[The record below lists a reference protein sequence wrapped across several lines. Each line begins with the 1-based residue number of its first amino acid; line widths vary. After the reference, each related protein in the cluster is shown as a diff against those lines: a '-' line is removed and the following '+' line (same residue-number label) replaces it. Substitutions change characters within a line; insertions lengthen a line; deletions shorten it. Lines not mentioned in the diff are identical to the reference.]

1 MMMTRSGRR
10 GKKSVG
16 AFFFPSARCGNSLP
30 RLKTPFLETTVV
42 ATMELSFAILAAS
55 SSIGGW
61 GGGDGREI
69 SMQCSSE
76 ECWYCCTSQKYS

>member
-42 ATMELSFAILAAS
+42 ATMELSFAFLAAS
-55 SSIGGW
+55 SSIGGRV
-61 GGGDGREI
+61 GGMLGR
-69 SMQCSSE
+69 SQCNAVRKNVG
-76 ECWYCCTSQKYS
+76 TVVLPQKYI